1 MTSLRII
8 SIIALSL
15 VLEMLTNAQNLPSWS
30 WVKQSKGFASTGYTL
45 TVNKTKDVYLS
56 CVYQDSVV
64 SVEQYKFTNHGY
76 ADVLIVKYDS
86 CGNITWTK
94 SFGAEGGEVITSM
107 VTDSY
112 NNLYVAGV
120 YTSLSLRI
128 DNFIVQNSGMNYD
141 YEVFFMKFNSNGKLM
156 WVNTI
161 NGKNTEGYPQ
171 IAINSKDELLVTGF
185 TTSNSIFFGT
195 DTLYNTSVG
204 PARGDIYLINYSN
217 EGRVIWSKMFG
228 GPDYEDSPFITIDK
242 LDNIY
247 LTGSFTSKEFIID
260 SIKLTNKSVKN
271 QAFLHDDVFLIKLNG
286 NGKAIWGN
294 SYGGD
299 QHEYVNSI
307 IVDKSNNV
315 YINGLFESPKIKFD
329 DSIYTISR
337 NNFFDNFALK
347 LNSNGNIIWTKVFVA
362 NNQNIL
368 NGSIQVDDYLNVY
381 ITGQIYFPGIKVDSF
396 QRTNNFA
403 GALTD
408 VFLIKLDSNANLIW
422 GTSIG
427 SNSVENV
434 FDMKVIANDELVI
447 TGHFASDTLLIGNH
461 TLLYESKG
469 GFNYFIAKLGGNIK
483 TSLHEER
490 IYNTLQITPNPGND
504 LVSITLPD
512 RLVHEKNLTII
523 LNDLNGKRINCS
535 YYADQEK
542 YILDVTSL
550 PQGYYVISLIGPNER
565 YVQKLVVN

>member
-1 MTSLRII
+1 M
-8 SIIALSL
+8 LS
-15 VLEMLTNAQNLPSWS
+15 NAQNFPSWS
-30 WVKQSKGFASTGYTL
+30 WVKQSKGFLSTGYAL

-64 SVEQYKFTNHGY
+64 SVEQYKFINHGY
-76 ADVLIVKYDS
+76 ADALIVKYDS

-94 SFGAEGGEVITSM
+94 SFGAEGAEVITSM

-112 NNLYVAGV
+112 NNLYVAGL
-120 YTSLSLRI
+120 YTSLSIRI
-128 DNFIVQNSGMNYD
+128 DNFIIKNSGLNYG
-141 YEVFFMKFNSNGKLM
+141 YEVFIMKFNSNGKLM

-161 NGKNTEGYPQ
+161 NGNNTEGNPN

-195 DTLYNTSVG
+195 DTLYNTSDG

-217 EGRVIWSKMFG
+217 EGKVIWSKIFG
-228 GPDYEDSPFITIDK
+228 GADYEDFPYISIDK

-247 LTGSFTSKEFIID
+247 LTGHFTSNEFIVD

-271 QAFLHDDVFLIKLNG
+271 QAYLYYDVFLIKLDD

-299 QHEYVNSI
+299 KHEYVNSI
-307 IVDKSNNV
+307 TIDKFNNV
-315 YINGLFESPKIKFD
+315 YINGLFNSPKIKLD
-329 DSIYTISR
+329 DSTYSLSR
-337 NNFFDNFALK
+337 MNVLDNFAIK
-347 LNSNGNIIWTKVFVA
+347 VNPTGNIIWTKVFVA
-362 NNQNIL
+362 NNQSII
-368 NGSIQVDDYLNVY
+368 NGAIQVDDYLNVY
-381 ITGQIYFPGIKVDSF
+381 ITGQINFPGITVDSF
-396 QRTNNFA
+396 QGTNNFA
-403 GALTD
+403 GLTD
-408 VFLIKLDSNANLIW
+408 MFLIKLDSNANLIW

-427 SNSVENV
+427 SNSFENV
-434 FDMKVIANDELVI
+434 GDMKVISNDELII
-447 TGHFASDTLLIGNH
+447 TGHFASDTLLIGNS

-469 GFNYFIAKLGGNIK
+469 GANYFITKLGGDIK

>member
-8 SIIALSL
+8 TIIALSL
-15 VLEMLTNAQNLPSWS
+15 LFEMPCNAQNFPSWN
-30 WVKQSKGFASTGYTL
+30 WVKQSKGYLSTGYAL

-76 ADVLIVKYDS
+76 ADALIVKYDS
-86 CGNITWTK
+86 CGNISWTK
-94 SFGAEGGEVITSM
+94 SFGAEGEEFISSM

-112 NNLYVAGV
+112 NNLYVAGI

-128 DNFIVQNSGMNYD
+128 DNFIVKNIDMNYG
-141 YEVFFMKFNSNGKLM
+141 YEVFIMKFNSNGKLI

-161 NGKNTEGYPQ
+161 NGKNTEGYPN
-171 IAINSKDELLVTGF
+171 IDINSKDELLVTGF
-185 TTSNSIFFGT
+185 TTSNAIFFGT

-217 EGRVIWSKMFG
+217 DGRVIWGKIFG
-228 GPDYEDSPFITIDK
+228 GPDYEDNPFIAIDK

-247 LTGSFTSKEFIID
+247 LTGYFTSKEFTVD
-260 SIKLTNKSVKN
+260 SIKLTNKSAKN
-271 QAFLHDDVFLIKLNG
+271 QAFLHYDVFIIKLDG
-286 NGKAIWGN
+286 NDKAIWGN

-307 IVDKSNNV
+307 TIDKYNNV
-315 YINGLFESPKIKFD
+315 YINGLFESPKIKLD
-329 DSIYTISR
+329 DSTYTLSR
-337 NNFFDNFALK
+337 MNVLDNFALK
-347 LNSNGNIIWTKVFVA
+347 LNPDGNIIWTKVFVA
-362 NNQNIL
+362 NNQSRI
-368 NGSIQVDDYLNVY
+368 NGAIQVDDNLNVY
-381 ITGQIYFPGIKVDSF
+381 ITGQINFPGIKVDSF
-396 QRTNNFA
+396 QGTNNFA
-403 GALTD
+403 GHTD
-408 VFLIKLDSNANLIW
+408 MFLIKLDSNANLIW

-434 FDMKVIANDELVI
+434 GDMKVISNDELVF

-469 GFNYFIAKLGGNIK
+469 GFNYFIAKLGGPIK
-483 TSLHEER
+483 TSTHEEM
-490 IYNTLQITPNPGND
+490 IYNTLEIIPNPGND
-504 LVSITLPD
+504 LVKIILPD
-512 RLVHEKNLTII
+512 RLVHERNLTLI
-523 LNDLNGKRINCS
+523 LNDLNGKQINCR

-542 YILDVTSL
+542 LIVNLTSIPKGCYIVTLVGS
-550 PQGYYVISLIGPNER
+550 NER
-565 YVQKLVVN
+565 YVQKLIVN